1 MEKIKTRAVK
11 SHNMKWRS
19 ISIPESLYMEY
30 EKKSQERG
38 ESVSLLARKGLEQYM
53 KTI

>member
-11 SHNMKWRS
+11 NSNMKWRS
-19 ISIPESLYMEY
+19 ISIPESLYEQY
-30 EKKSQERG
+30 EKKSEERG
-38 ESVSLLARKGLEQYM
+38 ESISLLARKGLEGYL